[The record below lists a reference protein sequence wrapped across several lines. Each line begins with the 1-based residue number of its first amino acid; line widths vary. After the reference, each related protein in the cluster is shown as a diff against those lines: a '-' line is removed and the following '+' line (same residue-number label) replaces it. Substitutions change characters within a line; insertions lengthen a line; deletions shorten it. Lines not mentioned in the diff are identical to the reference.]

1 VLKAPERPRDEREWP
16 QENTQAVDEN
26 RRGTMRILITA
37 LSAAREMRRCSS
49 GTAPRTSY
57 WTVKLMVLLAAAP
70 VELKLAW
77 AVTEYIP
84 VEDFGLS
91 L

>member
-1 VLKAPERPRDEREWP
+1 MLKAPERPRDEREWP
-16 QENTQAVDEN
+16 QENTQGVDEN

-37 LSAAREMRRCSS
+37 LSAARELRRCSS

-57 WTVKLMVLLAAAP
+57 WTVKLMVLLVAAP

-77 AVTEYIP
+77 AVTEYAP